1 MQSSARFFFVT
12 AFLQQRHG
20 DAFFLL
26 PTYGLSYPTG
36 RAIMDKV
43 RAGKGKNSA
52 TPSGLDQSKQQG
64 GHAKDQ
70 ASPTPPP
77 PKGAPATNSGSDE
90 AARRRAFPDLY
101 RFLDELEFGSDLH
114 IMKPQRAPA
123 DKPRPKAATAFA
135 DDGGVAEQE
144 EQWDHTAR
152 PDGSPLAEPATQEL
166 NLSPEEM
173 EELTSINDVIRR
185 IQQKDELEDDPLV
198 LLFQKMDQE
207 NKLLKIQQEH
217 VENMPEYIGFNED
230 YQLEEEKIR
239 KEWHEDPRSVTA
251 DHVQELYQKL
261 EEKRVEL
268 WEKYTTQA
276 GERLA
281 RGFEELAE
289 AALEEEEEDGE
300 DTERDGQPR
309 KK

>member
-1 MQSSARFFFVT
+1 VQSSARFFFVT

-152 PDGSPLAEPATQEL
+152 PDGSPLAEPATQEREFVPSPFCSSSSPPQRSAHPTHAV

-198 LLFQKMDQE
+198 LLFQSMPAQGFVSIMVVV
-207 NKLLKIQQEH
+207 LIRGTLPFGLKC
-217 VENMPEYIGFNED
+217 
-230 YQLEEEKIR
+230 
-239 KEWHEDPRSVTA
+239 WSVC
-251 DHVQELYQKL
+251 
-261 EEKRVEL
+261 
-268 WEKYTTQA
+268 
-276 GERLA
+276 
-281 RGFEELAE
+281 
-289 AALEEEEEDGE
+289 
-300 DTERDGQPR
+300 RDGPGKQIA
-309 KK
+309 